1 MSIEATIVATV
12 GSDIAKLQ
20 PLLDHYG
27 LPALFLAC
35 LVEGFGIPLP
45 GQTLLIACALMAGS
59 GRFAL
64 GDVLLVAWL
73 ATQLG
78 DVIGYLIG
86 RFALRRVL
94 TGHVSHAD
102 RLARVERGF
111 DRWGPSLLMLARFL
125 DGIRQTSN
133 LAAGV
138 LCLPWWHFLTATLI
152 GTSLWVGLL
161 GAGPFY
167 LERDFHQIAA
177 ALASL
182 KPWLI
187 LLTLASLV
195 GTGVYLFGRAK
206 RPHD

>member
-1 MSIEATIVATV
+1 MSFESAIVSTV
-12 GSDIAKLQ
+12 GTDIARLQ

-27 LPALFLAC
+27 LWALCVAC

-59 GRFAL
+59 GTFAL

-78 DVIGYLIG
+78 DVMGYLIG
-86 RFALRRVL
+86 RLALQRVLARRVSR
-94 TGHVSHAD
+94 GE
-102 RLARVERGF
+102 RLARLERGF
-111 DRWGPSLLMLARFL
+111 DRWGPALLMVARFL

-133 LAAGV
+133 LAAGM
-138 LCLPWWHFLTATLI
+138 LRMPWWHFLLATAI

-167 LERDFHQIAA
+167 LERDVHQIAA

-187 LLTLASLV
+187 LLTLAALA
-195 GTGVYLFGRAK
+195 GAGIYLFGRTQ
-206 RPHD
+206 RPRD